1 MRFARD
7 VEVEVHYLS
16 TEFGGRSSPCVTG
29 YRPQF
34 FYGGHDWDAEHEYPD
49 VDQVRP
55 GESARAFL
63 TFLSPQNHVGR
74 VHPGMPF
81 LVREGNRV
89 MGYGVV
95 RAIHNLEDSA
105 RRVSSR

>member
-1 MRFARD
+1 MRFARHI
-7 VEVEVHYLS
+7 EVEVHYLRA
-16 TEFGGRSSPCVTG
+16 EHGGRSLPCTTG

-34 FYGGHDWDAEHEYPD
+34 FYDGKDGDAEHEYPD
-49 VDQVRP
+49 VEQVDP

-63 TFLSPQNHVGR
+63 TFLSPQQHVGR

-89 MGYGVV
+89 VGYGVV
-95 RAIHNLEDSA
+95 RSLPNLERSA
-105 RRVSSR
+105 REARPN